1 MLRRLLFKLIFAAV
15 AFLVAIAAL
24 ILAVIFLFVAAYNAL
39 ALVVP
44 SWGAA
49 LIITG
54 VALLLAVIALV
65 LARNALRLAPPK
77 KKPARESE
85 GLESIFASL
94 LGENARGFAEKNAF
108 MASAVA
114 LLAGFVSGLSP
125 RLRELVLKF
134 LAV

>member
-1 MLRRLLFKLIFAAV
+1 MLRRLLFRLIIAAV
-15 AFLVAIAAL
+15 AFVVALSGFALAIA
-24 ILAVIFLFVAAYNAL
+24 FLFVAAYDAL

-44 SWGAA
+44 PWGAA
-49 LIITG
+49 LIIAG
-54 VALLLAVIALV
+54 AAILFSIVMLLLA
-65 LARNALRLAPPK
+65 RKSFRLAPPK
-77 KKPARESE
+77 KKRTRETE

-94 LGENARGFAEKNAF
+94 LGDNARSFAEKNAF